1 MENFQV
7 LLKTVDAS
15 CESLAPRELT
25 RADDFASSL
34 FRTANT
40 NSQRIHEL
48 STDGFRRRKA
58 REIEVLGKIEAIP
71 AQILDIDRLG
81 QKELRKLLRA
91 QRADANV
98 HLQMDKTP
106 RSGQQH
112 DEAVLAVLR
121 KRAKAQWKV
130 PGLRVESP

>member
-25 RADDFASSL
+25 RADNFASSL
-34 FRTANT
+34 LRNANT

-48 STDGFRRRKA
+48 STDGLQRRKDDELA
-58 REIEVLGKIEAIP
+58 LLCKHQSIP
-71 AQILDIDRLG
+71 AQKLDIDRLG

-98 HLQMDKTP
+98 HLLPGETP
-106 RSGQQH
+106 RSGRQH

-130 PGLRVESP
+130 PGLESP